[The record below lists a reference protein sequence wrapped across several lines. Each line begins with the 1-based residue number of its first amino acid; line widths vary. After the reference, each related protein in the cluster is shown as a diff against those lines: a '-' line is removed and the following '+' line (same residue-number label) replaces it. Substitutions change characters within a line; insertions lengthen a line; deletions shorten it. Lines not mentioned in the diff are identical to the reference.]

1 VSRAAVILFFGVA
14 FARPYEV
21 TEVNLPLRVVV
32 KSGGERMSNC
42 IFSTQPIP
50 AHARFDTLQTSRFED
65 KDPMFARCYFPD
77 HPGANKPGELIDVF
91 YLDGKKWWT
100 QAYDQSVAADA
111 LERPIALGEVLRTMR
126 SMIPKG
132 GHNIEMVGMMVR
144 GKKTVKLY
152 RGRFQYV
159 R

>member
-1 VSRAAVILFFGVA
+1 MLFFGVA
-14 FARPYEV
+14 LAKPVEV
-21 TEVNLPLRVVV
+21 SEVNLPLRVVV
-32 KSGGERMSNC
+32 KSGNERMANC
-42 IFSTQPIP
+42 IFSTLPIP
-50 AHARFDTLQTSRFED
+50 PHARYDTPQSNRFED

-100 QAYDQSVAADA
+100 QAYDQSVEADA
-111 LERPIALGEVLRTMR
+111 LERPIALGEILRTMR

-132 GHNIEMVGMMVR
+132 GHTIEMIGMMKR